1 MAKAVLARQR
11 ARDTRKR
18 ARGAPAAP
26 FSAERHREGGTIDES
41 VAAARR
47 ATDTATVRP
56 GAVTGAAFP
65 PNSFS
70 GQERTK
76 QPMHIRPE
84 LKRLI
89 LGHILAM
96 AAFVAALMLYCLA
109 LDMQSVHLA
118 VLAVLTTTGPLV
130 SRIFEGLI
138 RRRQRVL
145 GLPMD
150 CLEADDEVLL
160 ARTLPLALPVIGTL
174 FAWFVVL

>member
-1 MAKAVLARQR
+1 
-11 ARDTRKR
+11 
-18 ARGAPAAP
+18 
-26 FSAERHREGGTIDES
+26 
-41 VAAARR
+41 
-47 ATDTATVRP
+47 
-56 GAVTGAAFP
+56 
-65 PNSFS
+65 
-70 GQERTK
+70 
-76 QPMHIRPE
+76 MHIRPE

-96 AAFVAALMLYCLA
+96 VAFVAALMLYCLA